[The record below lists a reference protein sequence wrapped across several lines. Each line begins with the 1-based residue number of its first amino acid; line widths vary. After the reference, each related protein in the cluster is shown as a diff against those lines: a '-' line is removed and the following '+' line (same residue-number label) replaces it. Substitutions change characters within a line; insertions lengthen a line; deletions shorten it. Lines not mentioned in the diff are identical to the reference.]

1 MTIHPK
7 VPVSRLIAIH
17 EVAWENAG
25 PGLKAKPLWVDPA
38 TSTVWHCSGTLSGLA
53 GLSAGGELAGEVDR
67 WRPRVVAR
75 ARCCW
80 RVLG

>member
-1 MTIHPK
+1 M
-7 VPVSRLIAIH
+7 AGH
-17 EVAWENAG
+17 ERKGIVHDPDHTPDVGINMNAN
-25 PGLKAKPLWVDPA
+25 PA
-38 TSTVWHCSGTLSGLA
+38 ANVA
-53 GLSAGGELAGEVDR
+53 GLGAGGELAGEVGR